1 MKVKTSITLSKEAL
15 AAIDRLAGS
24 RKNRSAVVERAV
36 RELVTAEARRLRN
49 ERDLEI
55 LNRHAK
61 RLNAEAADVL
71 TYQVDT

>member
-24 RKNRSAVVERAV
+24 RRNRSAVVERAV
-36 RELVTAEARRLRN
+36 RELVAAEARRLRN